1 MKSSGAALS
10 FIIDLYDSYVWGR
23 IMRYAVVLGLL
34 ISTSL
39 SFQAATALAQGLK
52 IDPYP
57 NQQRAQRLVTEGPGV
72 ENKEF
77 RNFTEEA
84 LRQLEAERALPGGLE
99 IVDEP
104 MPAKE
109 ELSNK
114 ETNNDYLTL
123 DPIPL
128 AEPKESE
135 RKIVIQVG
143 PDVTPERDPVS
154 DDILPPPSGMEPY
167 TRPAQQQAVKTAPPA
182 PAYVRTEKEMNDPPM
197 GDVYKLAR
205 ERAMAENVRRAEEQA
220 VEESAAMAS
229 ALLAAQPAELAPV
242 TAVETDVEVATAA
255 GVKAEM
261 NAPVDIRRTPIVVL
275 GDGAGQSYKAADYTP
290 GWNAS
295 SEQSLRDVLQ
305 RWSKV
310 EGASLIWDTKARFSV
325 ARSFKSEG
333 SFEEAVGQLLEQSFM
348 GDWKP
353 VGQLFVDPVTG
364 VKVLT
369 VKAERT

>member
-1 MKSSGAALS
+1 
-10 FIIDLYDSYVWGR
+10 
-23 IMRYAVVLGLL
+23 MRYAVVLGLL